1 MTPMLAHN
9 FDAYRHKVQ
18 YPVDVQPKLDGI
30 RALARWKSG
39 KVVLT
44 TRIGTELSV
53 PHVQEALTKVLPKDH
68 VWDGELYA
76 HNTPF
81 PELVSLVKG
90 STRDP
95 GERQKV
101 SFHVFDLAHSNDP
114 WRERKQE
121 LSRIPLTKY
130 VKRVTP
136 IAAYSDREVHAL
148 RREFENKGFEGV
160 MVRTLGGTYQPGVR
174 SQHLLKAKSFE
185 DDEFPIVG
193 VAQGTGA
200 HEGALVWICKTK
212 DGKQFGATPKMS
224 VSSRQRMFQE
234 VRKNFD
240 DYRGKPLRVRYQELT
255 PDGIPRFPTAIGIRP
270 EGL

>member
-9 FDAYRHKVQ
+9 FDTYRHKVQ

-30 RALARWKSG
+30 RALASWKNG
-39 KVVLT
+39 KVALT
-44 TRIGTELSV
+44 TRIGTHLSV
-53 PHVQEALTKVLPKDH
+53 PHVQEALSKILPKDH

-95 GERQKV
+95 VERQKV
-101 SFHVFDLAHSNDP
+101 SFHVFDLAHSSQP
-114 WRERKQE
+114 WSERKKE
-121 LSRIPLTKY
+121 LSGIQLTPY
-130 VKRVTP
+130 VKKIMPVT
-136 IAAYSDREVHAL
+136 AYTEKEVHAL

-160 MVRTLGGTYQPGVR
+160 VVRIPAGKYEPGTR
-174 SQHLLKAKSFE
+174 SSNLLKVKSHF

-193 VAQGTGA
+193 FAQAKGI
-200 HEGALVWICKTK
+200 HEGALVWLCETK

-224 VSSRQRMFQE
+224 IPARQRMFQE

-240 DYRGKPLRVRYQELT
+240 DYKGKPLRVKYQEMT
-255 PDGIPRFPTAIGIRP
+255 PDGIPRFPIAIGVRP
-270 EGL
+270 EGF